1 MLPTRSFRSL
11 PLAMSLSRV
20 SLGAVLLSLLAGV
33 TAQGITSSQ
42 SLANF
47 TQAGPPPNNTKVLIL
62 GGGMA
67 GIIAARTLH
76 EQGIDDFVVVDA
88 KTEFGG
94 RMIQKPFGLAN
105 RQVVIENGPSWIKGT
120 QDGDGNAN
128 PVWELALKHNLS
140 MVESDLYGSVSFFD
154 YTGPSNYSE
163 AFYASID
170 AFNNVTVTAGRGL
183 AENKVDLDLSSAYG
197 YLGVA
202 PTTPQE
208 QACQYYQ
215 VDFEYAQSPAQTS
228 WFASAWRNNF
238 TYVPEA
244 GGYSDVNMM
253 SVDPR
258 GIAFMV
264 QAEAVDFMKTNQI
277 LYNETVSSIHYDENG
292 VTVLTAGGYN
302 LTADHAL
309 VTFSVG
315 VLQNTDVVFQPAF
328 PDWKR
333 EAVNSIEMAG
343 YNKIFLQFNET
354 FWFDTEMGLYAD
366 LQRGK
371 FPVWQSLDHPDFFPG
386 SGIISVTVTGDY
398 SPYVE
403 QLNTTQLQNEVMA
416 ILRTMYPNAP
426 EPADIHIASWGSNT
440 LYRGAYS
447 NWGAS
452 FVPGHLQNLRANLDG
467 HLWFAGEATSL
478 KYYGLLQGAY
488 LEGQRVG
495 LEIADCINKGQCSV
509 PPDTSIVNAE
519 PYPSSL
525 LAQ

>member
-1 MLPTRSFRSL
+1 
-11 PLAMSLSRV
+11 MSLSRV
-20 SLGAVLLSLLAGV
+20 TVGTVLLSLLAGTV
-33 TAQGITSSQ
+33 AQGITSSQ

-94 RMIQKPFGLAN
+94 RMIQKPFGLTG
-105 RQVVIENGPSWIKGT
+105 RQVVVENGPSWIKGT

-128 PVWELALKHNLS
+128 PVWELAQKHNLS
-140 MVESDLYGSVSFFD
+140 MVESDLYGSISFFD
-154 YTGPSNYSE
+154 YTGPSNYSD
-163 AFYASID
+163 AFDTSID
-170 AFNNVTVTAGRGL
+170 AFNNATVVAGRGV
-183 AENKVDLDLSSAYG
+183 AENKVDLDLRSAYS
-197 YLGVA
+197 YLGMA

-215 VDFEYAQSPAQTS
+215 VDFEYAQSPSQTS
-228 WFASAWRNNF
+228 WFASAWRHNF

-258 GIAFMV
+258 GFAFIV

-292 VTVLTAGGYN
+292 VTVLTQGGYN
-302 LTADHAL
+302 LTAEHAL

-343 YNKIFLQFNET
+343 YNKIFLQFNDT

-371 FPVWQSLDHPDFFPG
+371 YPVWQSLDHPDFFPG

-403 QLNTTQLQNEVMA
+403 QLNTTQLQDEVMEV
-416 ILRTMYPNAP
+416 LRTMYPDAP
-426 EPADIHIASWGSNT
+426 DPADIHIAAWGSNT

-478 KYYGLLQGAY
+478 KSFGLLQGAY

-495 LEIADCINKGQCSV
+495 LEIANCINGGQCTV
-509 PPDTSIVNAE
+509 PPDTNIVNAQ

-525 LAQ
+525 QVQ

>member
-1 MLPTRSFRSL
+1 
-11 PLAMSLSRV
+11 MSLIRV
-20 SLGAVLLSLLAGV
+20 SVGTVLLSLLAGAA
-33 TAQGITSSQ
+33 AQGITASQ

-47 TQAGPPPNNTKVLIL
+47 TQAGVAPNNTKVLIL

-94 RMIQKPFGLAN
+94 RMIQKPFGVTG
-105 RQVVIENGPSWIKGT
+105 RQIVVEMGPSWIQGT

-128 PVWELALKHNLS
+128 PVWELAQKHNLS
-140 MVESDLYGSVSFFD
+140 VVESDLYGSVSFFD
-154 YTGPSNYSE
+154 YTGPSNYSDTFTASIE
-163 AFYASID
+163 AFTNA
-170 AFNNVTVTAGRGL
+170 TVVAGQRL
-183 AENKVDLDLSSAYG
+183 HENKVDMDLRSAYS
-197 YLGVA
+197 YLGMA

-208 QACQYYQ
+208 EACQYYQ
-215 VDFEYAQSPAQTS
+215 VDFVYAQSPSQTS
-228 WFASAWRNNF
+228 WLASAWKHNF

-244 GGYSDVNMM
+244 GGYSDVHMM
-253 SVDPR
+253 SIDPR
-258 GIAFMV
+258 GIAWIV
-264 QAEAVDFMKTNQI
+264 QAEAVDFLKTNQI
-277 LYNETVSSIHYDENG
+277 LYNQTVTSIHYDQNG

-302 LTADHAL
+302 LTAEHAL

-315 VLQNTDVVFQPAF
+315 VLQNTDVVFQPTL

-333 EAVNSIEMAG
+333 EAINSIEMAG
-343 YNKIFLQFNET
+343 YNKIFLQFNDT

-366 LQRGK
+366 LQRGR

-386 SGIISVTVTGDY
+386 SGVISVTVTGDQ

-403 QLNTTQLQNEVMA
+403 QMNTTQLQNEVMEV
-416 ILRTMYPNAP
+416 LRTMYPDAP
-426 EPADIHIASWGSNT
+426 DPVDIHIPTWGTNA

-452 FVPGHLQNLRANLDG
+452 FVPGHVENLGANVDN

-478 KYYGLLQGAY
+478 KYFGFLQGAY

-495 LEIADCINKGQCSV
+495 KEIADCIYHGSCSV
-509 PPDTSIVNAE
+509 AHEATITNAQ
-519 PYPSSL
+519 PYPNSL
-525 LAQ
+525 Q